1 MQAFRHVGK
10 SVTRSVRRGVLA
22 GAAAGLLA
30 AGAAPGVMA
39 QDTLESRLGD
49 LLGQERQSLAVV
61 AAGQTAQPT
70 TPPAPSERNV
80 ETRSVATAQPAV
92 PEPTLVAGPEP
103 TLVAGPRAVDPRQHE
118 CLTEALYFEA
128 RGESRRGQIAVAEV
142 ILNRVQSP
150 SYPGS
155 VCGVIA
161 QGDYRQSSCQFSYRC
176 DGRPIRY
183 REHAALAQVRDVA
196 QFMLSGADTNVTNGA
211 THFHGRGVNPSWA
224 ARFPRTASIGAHHFY
239 REPTRTASN

>member
-1 MQAFRHVGK
+1 MQAFRQVGK
-10 SVTRSVRRGVLA
+10 SARLTLRRGFLS

-39 QDTLESRLGD
+39 QETLESRLGD

-61 AAGQTAQPT
+61 ASAQSVQLT

-80 ETRSVATAQPAV
+80 ETRPVASAPSAAAA
-92 PEPTLVAGPEP
+92 PTLVAGD
-103 TLVAGPRAVDPRQHE
+103 RAVDPRQHE

-128 RGESRRGQIAVAEV
+128 RGESRQGQIAVAEV

-150 SYPGS
+150 NYPGS

-161 QGDYRQSSCQFSYRC
+161 QGDYRQYSCQFSYRC

-183 REHAALAQVRDVA
+183 REQAALSQVRDVA